1 MYDVVI
7 IGSGPAGMTAAIYA
21 QRARLHTVV
30 VEKQP
35 MGGGQILNTYEVD
48 NYPGLPLSGGFELGM
63 QFRKHAEASGAEFIQ
78 ADVREIE
85 DLGNRKIVKTDKG
98 ELETRTVIAATGA
111 RHRKLGIPGEEEFAG
126 MVASIAESEEKIKS
140 YRQQIQDIK
149 GVVRCPQCGAEVQSG
164 VAFCSSCGAPM
175 PKVQPVNTGDMVR
188 CEGCGAMNK
197 KGVRFCTSC
206 GKPMVHVATSETTG
220 ESVTESAVQDIVCPN
235 CGANIEPDVA
245 FCTECGTKL

>member
-1 MYDVVI
+1 MAFWDNF
-7 IGSGPAGMTAAIYA
+7 SQKASETTAKAVQKAKEMSDIA
-21 QRARLHTVV
+21 
-30 VEKQP
+30 K
-35 MGGGQILNTYEVD
+35 LNSMISEEETKINN
-48 NYPGLPLSGGFELGM
+48 NYYQVG
-63 QFRKHAEASGAEFIQ
+63 
-78 ADVREIE
+78 
-85 DLGNRKIVKTDKG
+85 
-98 ELETRTVIAATGA
+98 
-111 RHRKLGIPGEEEFAG
+111 KLYVTMHSHDHEEEFAG

-220 ESVTESAVQDIVCPN
+220 ESVTESAVQDKVCPN